1 MKTSNYLIVAFAAL
15 AFVGC
20 SDNDFIGGDPN
31 ITPENQTNGEI
42 TFAASNKKL
51 TRADIVG
58 GTAAGM
64 LGNTFVVEGTKG
76 SEAETYP
83 SATVVFDNYVVKYVA
98 NTAGTTESNT
108 NNWEYVGQTHDA
120 IGTNKTSQIGRT
132 VGEQTIKYWD
142 YATDQYDFI
151 AYSTGNSTMV
161 AGTDNATESD
171 LSAGEVSVT
180 KIAYGAGLASSA
192 TAYRFIGTSVEDLS
206 NCYITDITPV
216 LKAKYNNV
224 VTLKFKNITSKV
236 RVGLYETVPGYSVKD
251 VKFYYDDATTIATGP
266 VAATSGLAGGA
277 NKATLF
283 TPSGSSIPQSGT
295 ITVRYPHIG
304 SACGPVSPGTNE
316 ADYNQ
321 ASVSVAAGA
330 KSSPYLA
337 FGELTNNYTT
347 AERNEAA
354 GSIYLGRSLPMA
366 TFAGE
371 SAKNYYTPV
380 LPNTSGEN
388 LTLRVDYTL
397 VSTDGSAETIV
408 IHGAK
413 AVIPSTYTQ
422 WLNNYAYTYIFKIT
436 DNTNGWTSTVTS
448 DPNGLFPITFD
459 AVVKE
464 MVDYDGEQTT
474 VTTVAT
480 PSITTYQQ
488 GHVYTTN
495 EYATSTGKNI
505 YVQVMNNQSAT
516 AALVTGL
523 TDDNSLLYKITKN
536 NADYKASEA
545 EVMDALLKQW
555 TVTGDNIKGRNSVE
569 LAKQTNIVNT
579 VTEIV
584 NGVNDDP
591 ITVASGSAAEIGI
604 TGLTPGTYAYV
615 YDYTTG
621 SKAVVPQ
628 YQQIAATAGT
638 TVVTGYYGLAISE
651 IPSSPEAS
659 GKANADYIYL
669 SKTYNGAANP
679 TWTQVTV
686 VNGESGTDV
695 TGLYKVAKTTVL
707 AGKVSSAATTAAE
720 NTLYFDVYNEN
731 NGKYAV
737 KVIKIVE
744 NAATAALTASVSS
757 IAANGTSVITYRE
770 NGDAKYIS
778 SPAPIITKKGKLT
791 AAAGGFDT
799 WKTSGDDVAI
809 AAATV
814 TDDAVATIEN
824 NNDGTYT
831 FTGKQAG
838 TYRININGQIV
849 EITVTAAP

>member
-1 MKTSNYLIVAFAAL
+1 MKTYNYLIVAFAAL

-76 SEAETYP
+76 TEESLSP
-83 SATVVFDNYVVKYVA
+83 STTVVFDNYVVKYSA
-98 NTAGTTESNT
+98 NSAGTTESNT

-120 IGTNKTSQIGRT
+120 IGTNPASQIERK
-132 VGEQTIKYWD
+132 VIEQTIKYWD
-142 YATDQYDFI
+142 YSQPQYDFV
-151 AYSTGNSTMV
+151 AYSTGNKTMV
-161 AGTDNATESD
+161 SGTGKDTEGELGTDEI
-171 LSAGEVSVT
+171 SVT
-180 KIAYGAGLASSA
+180 KIATGEDLSG
-192 TAYRFIGTSVEDLS
+192 TAYRFIGKSVDDLS
-206 NCYITDITPV
+206 NCYITDITNVP
-216 LKAKYNNV
+216 KEQYNNV

-236 RVGLYETVPGYSVKD
+236 RVGLYETVPGYSVKN
-251 VKFYYDDATTIATGP
+251 VQFYYNDATTIQAGP
-266 VAATSGLAGGA
+266 SAASGLTGGA
-277 NKATLF
+277 ANATLY
-283 TPSGSSIPQSGT
+283 TPVGQVIPQSGT
-295 ITVRYPHIG
+295 ITVHYPHIG
-304 SACGPVSPGTNE
+304 STNKSE
-316 ADYNQ
+316 ADYNK
-321 ASVSVAAGA
+321 ASVTVTKGSEET
-330 KSSPYLA
+330 PYLA
-337 FGELTNNYTT
+337 FGTLTNNYTT
-347 AERNEAA
+347 PERNEDA

-371 SAKNYYTPV
+371 SAANYYTPV
-380 LPNTSGEN
+380 LPNTSGQP

-397 VSTDGSAETIV
+397 VSTDGSDEEIT

-413 AVIPSTYTQ
+413 AVVPSTYTN

-436 DNTNGWTSTVTS
+436 DNTNGWSSIVDG
-448 DPNGLFPITFD
+448 DPAGLFPITFD

-464 MVDYDGEQTT
+464 MVEYDGEQTT

-488 GHVYTTN
+488 GHVYTTD

-505 YVQVMNNQSAT
+505 YVQVMNNKNAP

-523 TDDNSLLYKITKN
+523 TDANSLLYKITKN
-536 NADYKASEA
+536 GADYKASEA

-569 LAKQTNIVNT
+569 LAKQTNIANN
-579 VTEIV
+579 VTKID

-591 ITVASGSAAEIGI
+591 ITVASGSAAAIDI
-604 TGLTPGTYAYV
+604 TSLTPGTYAYV
-615 YDYTTG
+615 YDYTTD
-621 SKAVVPQ
+621 SKTVVPQ
-628 YQQIAATAGT
+628 YQQIDVTPGT
-638 TVVTGYYGLAISE
+638 TVVTNYYGLSTMPTI
-651 IPSSPEAS
+651 PEAEGS
-659 GKANADYIYL
+659 KADADHIYL
-669 SKTYNGAANP
+669 SKTYNGGADP
-679 TWTQVTV
+679 TWTQITV
-686 VNGESGTDV
+686 VNGTTNV
-695 TGLYKVAKTTVL
+695 AGLYAVAKSGL
-707 AGKVSSAATTAAE
+707 EKVTTANATAAA

-737 KVIKIVE
+737 KVIKIVAD
-744 NAATAALTASVSS
+744 AATVALTASVNS
-757 IAANGTSVITYRE
+757 IAVNGTSIITYRE
-770 NGDAKYIS
+770 NGNAKYIS
-778 SPAPIITKKGKLT
+778 SPAPVITKKGKLA

-799 WKTSGDDVAI
+799 WKTSGDDVETP
-809 AAATV
+809 AATASS
-814 TDDAVATIEN
+814 DQATCVN

-831 FTGKQAG
+831 FTGKEAG

-849 EITVTAAP
+849 EITVTA

>member
-1 MKTSNYLIVAFAAL
+1 MKTYNYLIVAFAAL

-76 SEAETYP
+76 TEESQSP
-83 SATVVFDNYVVKYVA
+83 STTVVFDNYVVKYGA

-108 NNWEYVGQTHDA
+108 NNWEYVGQTHSA
-120 IGTNKTSQIGRT
+120 IGTDPASQIGRS
-132 VGEQTIKYWD
+132 VIEQTIKYWD
-142 YATDQYDFI
+142 YSQPQYDFV
-151 AYSTGNSTMV
+151 AYSTGNKTMV
-161 AGTDNATESD
+161 SGTAKDTEGE
-171 LSAGEVSVT
+171 LSAGEISVT
-180 KIAYGAGLASSA
+180 KIATGTALSG
-192 TAYRFIGTSVEDLS
+192 TAYRFIGRSVDDLS
-206 NCYITDITPV
+206 NCYITDITNVP
-216 LKAKYNNV
+216 KTQYNNV

-236 RVGLYETVPGYSVKD
+236 RVGLYETVPGYSVKN
-251 VKFYYDDATTIATGP
+251 VQFYYNDATTIQDGP
-266 VAATSGLAGGA
+266 SAASGLTGGA
-277 NKATLF
+277 ANATLY
-283 TPSGSSIPQSGT
+283 TPDGEVIPQSGT
-295 ITVRYPHIG
+295 ITVHYPHIG
-304 SACGPVSPGTNE
+304 LTKASE
-316 ADYNQ
+316 ADYNK
-321 ASVSVAAGA
+321 ASVTVNKGA
-330 KSSPYLA
+330 EETPYLA
-337 FGELTNNYTT
+337 FGTLTNNYTT
-347 AERNEAA
+347 PERNEGA

-371 SAKNYYTPV
+371 SAANYYTPV
-380 LPNTSGEN
+380 LPNTSGQP

-397 VSTDGSAETIV
+397 VSTDGSDEEIT

-413 AVIPSTYTQ
+413 AVVPSTYTN

-436 DNTNGWTSTVTS
+436 DNTNGWTSTVDGT
-448 DPNGLFPITFD
+448 PAGLFPITFD

-464 MVDYDGEQTT
+464 MVEYDGEQTT

-488 GHVYTTN
+488 GHVYTTD

-505 YVQVMNNQSAT
+505 YVQVMNNSTTPAS
-516 AALVTGL
+516 LVETL
-523 TDDNSLLYKITKN
+523 SNTNSLLYKITKDGN
-536 NADYKASEA
+536 DYKASEA

-555 TVTGDNIKGRNSVE
+555 TVDGDNIKGRNSVE
-569 LAKQTNIVNT
+569 LAKQTNIANN
-579 VTEIV
+579 VTQID

-591 ITVASGSAAEIGI
+591 ITVASGSAAEIDI
-604 TGLTPGTYAYV
+604 TGLTSGTYAYV

-621 SKAVVPQ
+621 SKTVVPQ
-628 YQQIAATAGT
+628 YQQIDVTPGT
-638 TVVTGYYGLAISE
+638 TVVTNYYSLSTM
-651 IPSSPEAS
+651 PTTPEA
-659 GKANADYIYL
+659 GGTADKDHIYL
-669 SKTYNGAANP
+669 SKTYNGGADP
-679 TWTQVTV
+679 TWTQITV
-686 VNGESGTDV
+686 VNGKTNV
-695 TGLYKVAKTTVL
+695 TGLYAVAKSGLTKVTT
-707 AGKVSSAATTAAE
+707 ADATAAE

-737 KVIKIVE
+737 KVIKIVTT
-744 NAATAALTASVSS
+744 ATTAALTASVNS
-757 IAANGTSVITYRE
+757 IAVNGTSIITYRE
-770 NGDAKYIS
+770 NGNAKYIS
-778 SPAPIITKKGKLT
+778 SPAPVITKKGKLT

-799 WKTSGDDVAI
+799 WKTSGDDVATP
-809 AAATV
+809 AATV

-831 FTGKQAG
+831 FTGKVAG

>member
-1 MKTSNYLIVAFAAL
+1 MKTYNYLIVAFAAL

-76 SEAETYP
+76 TEQELSP
-83 SATVVFDNYVVKYVA
+83 STTVVFDNYVVKYSA
-98 NTAGTTESNT
+98 NSAGTTESNT
-108 NNWEYVGQTHDA
+108 NNWEYVGQTHSA
-120 IGTNKTSQIGRT
+120 IGTDPASQIGRS
-132 VGEQTIKYWD
+132 VIEQTIKYWD
-142 YATDQYDFI
+142 YSQPQYDFV
-151 AYSTGNSTMV
+151 AYSTGNKTMV
-161 AGTDNATESD
+161 SGEDNDTEGELSD
-171 LSAGEVSVT
+171 GEISVT
-180 KIAYGAGLASSA
+180 KIATGTALSG
-192 TAYRFIGTSVEDLS
+192 TAYRFIGKSVDDLS
-206 NCYITDITPV
+206 NCYITDITNVP
-216 LKAKYNNV
+216 KAQYNNV

-236 RVGLYETVPGYSVKD
+236 RVGLYETVPGYSVKN
-251 VKFYYDDATTIATGP
+251 VQFYYNDEIEIADGPTATTE
-266 VAATSGLAGGA
+266 GLPGGA
-277 NKATLF
+277 EKATLYG
-283 TPSGSSIPQSGT
+283 TSATSIPQSGT
-295 ITVRYPHIG
+295 ITVHYPHIG
-304 SACGPVSPGTNE
+304 TTYGPTGSNE
-316 ADYNQ
+316 ADYNK
-321 ASVSVAAGA
+321 ASVTVAAGTT
-330 KSSPYLA
+330 STPYLA
-337 FGELTNNYTT
+337 FGALTNNYTT
-347 AERNEAA
+347 AERNEAS

-371 SAKNYYTPV
+371 SAANYYTPV
-380 LPNTSGEN
+380 LPNTSGEA

-397 VSTDGSAETIV
+397 VSTDGSREEIT

-413 AVIPSTYTQ
+413 AVVPSTYTK

-436 DNTNGWTSTVTS
+436 DNTNGWTSTVDGT
-448 DPNGLFPITFD
+448 PAGLFPITFD

-464 MVDYDGEQTT
+464 MVEYDGEQTT

-488 GHVYTTN
+488 GHVYTTD

-505 YVQVMNNQSAT
+505 YVQVMNNQSAP

-523 TDDNSLLYKITKN
+523 TDANSLLYKITKN
-536 NADYKASEA
+536 GADYKASEA

-569 LAKQTNIVNT
+569 LAKQTNIANN
-579 VTEIV
+579 VTKID

-591 ITVASGSAAEIGI
+591 IKVASGSAAEIDI
-604 TGLTPGTYAYV
+604 TSLTPGTYAYV

-621 SKAVVPQ
+621 SKTVVPQ
-628 YQQIAATAGT
+628 YQQIDVIAGT
-638 TVVTGYYGLAISE
+638 TVVTNYYSL
-651 IPSSPEAS
+651 SSMPTTPEA
-659 GKANADYIYL
+659 GGTADEDHIYL
-669 SKTYNGAANP
+669 SKTYNGGADP
-679 TWTQVTV
+679 TWTQITV
-686 VNGESGTDV
+686 VNGKTNV
-695 TGLYKVAKTTVL
+695 TGLYAVAKSGLT
-707 AGKVSSAATTAAE
+707 KVTTADATAAA

-737 KVIKIVE
+737 KVIKIVAD
-744 NAATAALTASVSS
+744 AATVALTASVNS
-757 IAANGTSVITYRE
+757 IAVNGTSIITYRE
-770 NGDAKYIS
+770 NGNAKYIS
-778 SPAPIITKKGKLT
+778 SPAPVITKKGKLST
-791 AAAGGFDT
+791 ADGGFDT
-799 WKTSGDDVAI
+799 WRTDVTGDGAV
-809 AAATV
+809 AAATA
-814 TDDAVATIEN
+814 TPEQATIAN

-831 FTGKQAG
+831 FTGKVAG

>member
-1 MKTSNYLIVAFAAL
+1 MKTYNYLIVAFAAL

-76 SEAETYP
+76 TEQSLSP
-83 SATVVFDNYVVKYVA
+83 STTVVFDNYVVKYGA

-108 NNWEYVGQTHDA
+108 NNWEYVGQTHSA
-120 IGTNKTSQIGRT
+120 IGTDPASQIERS
-132 VGEQTIKYWD
+132 VIEQTIKYWD
-142 YATDQYDFI
+142 YSQPQYDFV
-151 AYSTGNSTMV
+151 AYSTGNKTMV
-161 AGTDNATESD
+161 SGTTKDTEGE
-171 LSAGEVSVT
+171 LNAGEISVT
-180 KIAYGAGLASSA
+180 KIATGTALSG
-192 TAYRFIGTSVEDLS
+192 TAYRFIGKSVEDLS
-206 NCYITDITPV
+206 NCYITDITNVP
-216 LKAKYNNV
+216 KAQYNNV

-236 RVGLYETVPGYSVKD
+236 RVGLYETVPGYSVKN
-251 VKFYYDDATTIATGP
+251 VQFYYNDATTIQTGP
-266 VAATSGLAGGA
+266 VAAGSGLTGGA
-277 NKATLF
+277 ANATLY
-283 TPSGSSIPQSGT
+283 TPAGEAIPQSGT
-295 ITVRYPHIG
+295 ITVKYPHIG
-304 SACGPVSPGTNE
+304 TTYGPAPAGSNE
-316 ADYNQ
+316 ADYNK
-321 ASVSVAAGA
+321 ASVTVTKGA
-330 KSSPYLA
+330 EETPYLA
-337 FGELTNNYTT
+337 FGTLTNNYTT
-347 AERNEAA
+347 PERNEDA

-371 SAKNYYTPV
+371 SAANYYTPV
-380 LPNTSGEN
+380 LPNTSGQP

-397 VSTDGSAETIV
+397 VSTDGSDEEIT

-413 AVIPSTYTQ
+413 AVVPSTYTN

-436 DNTNGWTSTVTS
+436 DNTNGWSSIVDG
-448 DPNGLFPITFD
+448 DPAGLFPITFD

-464 MVDYDGEQTT
+464 MVEYDGEQTT

-495 EYATSTGKNI
+495 EYAKSTGKNI
-505 YVQVMNNQSAT
+505 YVQVMDNSTTPAS
-516 AALVTGL
+516 LVTGL
-523 TDDNSLLYKITKN
+523 TDANSLLYKITKN
-536 NADYKASEA
+536 DADYKASEA

-569 LAKQTNIVNT
+569 LAKQTNIDNT

-591 ITVASGSAAEIGI
+591 ITVATKSAAEIDI

-621 SKAVVPQ
+621 SKTVVPQ
-628 YQQIAATAGT
+628 YQQIDVIAGT
-638 TVVTGYYGLAISE
+638 TVVTNYYGL
-651 IPSSPEAS
+651 SSMPATPEADGS
-659 GKANADYIYL
+659 IADANHIYL
-669 SKTYNGAANP
+669 SKTYNGGANP
-679 TWTQVTV
+679 TWTQITV
-686 VNGESGTDV
+686 VNGTTNV
-695 TGLYKVAKTTVL
+695 AGLYAVAKGDL
-707 AGKVSSAATTAAE
+707 EKVSTANATAAA

-737 KVIKIVE
+737 KVIKIVAD
-744 NAATAALTASVSS
+744 AATVALTASVNS
-757 IAANGTSVITYRE
+757 IAVNGTSIITYRE
-770 NGDAKYIS
+770 NGNAKYIS

-791 AAAGGFDT
+791 TAAGGFDT
-799 WKTSGDDVAI
+799 WKTTGDDVATP
-809 AAATV
+809 AATV
-814 TDDAVATIEN
+814 TDDAVATIVN

-831 FTGKQAG
+831 FTGKVAG

>member
-1 MKTSNYLIVAFAAL
+1 MKTYNYLIVAFAAL

-42 TFAASNKKL
+42 TFAANNAKL

-76 SEAETYP
+76 SEQTNSP
-83 SATVVFDNYVVKYVA
+83 STNVVFDNYVVKYGA

-120 IGTNKTSQIGRT
+120 IGTNTTTQINRT
-132 VGEQTIKYWD
+132 INEQTIKYWD
-142 YATDQYDFI
+142 YSQPQYDFV
-151 AYSTGNSTMV
+151 AYSTGNKTMV
-161 AGTDNATESD
+161 SGTAKDTEGELSD
-171 LSAGEVSVT
+171 GEISVT
-180 KIAYGAGLASSA
+180 KIATGTALSG
-192 TAYRFIGTSVEDLS
+192 TAYRFIGKSVEDLS
-206 NCYITDITPV
+206 NCYITDITNVP
-216 LKAKYNNV
+216 KTQYNNV

-236 RVGLYETVPGYSVKD
+236 RVGLYETVPGYSVKN
-251 VKFYYDDATTIATGP
+251 VQFYYNDATTIQTGP
-266 VAATSGLAGGA
+266 VAAGSGLTGGA
-277 NKATLF
+277 ANATLY
-283 TPSGSSIPQSGT
+283 TPAGEAIPQSGT
-295 ITVRYPHIG
+295 ITVKYPHIG
-304 SACGPVSPGTNE
+304 TTYGPAPAGSNE
-316 ADYNQ
+316 ADYNK
-321 ASVSVAAGA
+321 ASVTVTKGDEET
-330 KSSPYLA
+330 PYLA
-337 FGELTNNYTT
+337 FGTLTNNYTT
-347 AERNEAA
+347 PERNEDA

-371 SAKNYYTPV
+371 SAANYYTPV
-380 LPNTSGEN
+380 LPNTSGQP

-397 VSTDGSAETIV
+397 VSTDGSDEEIT

-413 AVIPSTYTQ
+413 AVVPSTYTN

-436 DNTNGWTSTVTS
+436 DNTNGWTSVAG
-448 DPNGLFPITFD
+448 DPAGLFPITFD

-464 MVDYDGEQTT
+464 MVEYDGEQTT

-488 GHVYTTN
+488 GHVYTTD

-505 YVQVMNNQSAT
+505 YVQVMNNESAPAT
-516 AALVTGL
+516 LVTGL
-523 TDDNSLLYKITKN
+523 TDENSLLYKITKDD
-536 NADYKASEA
+536 ADYKASEA

-555 TVTGDNIKGRNSVE
+555 TVTGDKIKGRNSVE
-569 LAKQTNIVNT
+569 LAKQTNIDNT
-579 VTEIV
+579 VTQID

-621 SKAVVPQ
+621 SKTVVPQ
-628 YQQIAATAGT
+628 YQQIDVIPGT
-638 TVVTGYYGLAISE
+638 TVVTNYYGL
-651 IPSSPEAS
+651 SSMPTTPEADGS
-659 GKANADYIYL
+659 IADANHIYL
-669 SKTYNGAANP
+669 SKTYNGGANP
-679 TWTQVTV
+679 TWTQITV
-686 VNGESGTDV
+686 VNGTNV
-695 TGLYKVAKTTVL
+695 AGLYAVEKGGL
-707 AGKVSSAATTAAE
+707 AKVSTANATAAD

-737 KVIKIVE
+737 KVIKIV
-744 NAATAALTASVSS
+744 NTATTAALTASVSS
-757 IAANGTSVITYRE
+757 IAANGTSIITYRE
-770 NGDAKYIS
+770 NGNAKYIS
-778 SPAPIITKKGKLT
+778 SPDPIITKKGKLST
-791 AAAGGFDT
+791 ADGGFDT
-799 WKTSGDDVAI
+799 WRTDVTGDGAV
-809 AAATV
+809 AAATA
-814 TDDAVATIEN
+814 TAEQATIKN

-831 FTGKQAG
+831 FTGKVAG